1 MNYIKRLE
9 QETATKSETVHDALI
24 LVMDLVS
31 YLNSEKFWVDT
42 SVNTR
47 DVLTRLQPAI
57 SKLREV

>member
-9 QETATKSETVHDALI
+9 QETATKSETVHDALMEI
-24 LVMDLVS
+24 MDLVS
-31 YLNSEKFWVDT
+31 YLNSKKFWVDT